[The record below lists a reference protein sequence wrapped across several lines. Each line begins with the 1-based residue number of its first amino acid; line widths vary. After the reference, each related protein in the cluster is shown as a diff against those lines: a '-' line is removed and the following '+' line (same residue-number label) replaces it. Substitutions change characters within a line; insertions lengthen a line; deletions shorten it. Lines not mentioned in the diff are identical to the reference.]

1 MKLFPPGIV
10 PAALLFLVLSSSG
23 SAASGPF
30 ALNLPPD
37 PVSDHVTITRSLLAN
52 RDRGSFT
59 LDGPG
64 CIKRIWIALGR
75 GANSGREMPPESRG
89 PARLQ
94 NRKMIIRIFFDGADT
109 PNVEAPI
116 GDFFGLL
123 HGIDYYD
130 LNIPFLSV
138 KDHAGYESYF
148 EMPFAKS
155 ARIEIAKSPDGGEA
169 FHIQVDWHRYP
180 GQEMKEKRRFSA
192 QWRREMPA
200 PRYGNDYMI
209 LDADGPGQLIGFF
222 YGVRL
227 IDNTD
232 RWSHGGA
239 ENIYIDGLGEQPAY
253 LRGLGGEDTFG
264 TSYGGVLHKPETH
277 LHTGMPYY
285 FAEDTGEARSAQRVV
300 GYRFYTTDTIQFKKS
315 IRFQFGSMENDI
327 CSMVYWYQEGAPRR
341 FVKMPDWKQ
350 LLPAVELRGG
360 AMDLPMPDNGSW
372 GIGAVQDNPGDAT
385 IRQALSTPPPNRSPA
400 SGAWTQQATYHGFV
414 DFNHVHR
421 PKTRGAA
428 THFTGKA
435 AEAISVL
442 EAPADMTAQIRIAW
456 DDRLVLRVND
466 SAAIDLGSNEY
477 FRQRTVEVPLKKGR
491 NWVSVVLSNESGTN
505 HGGWTFA
512 FRAMTPDGVLL
523 VPRFDGN

>member
-1 MKLFPPGIV
+1 MNSRTT
-10 PAALLFLVLSSSG
+10 AALSIVGLSLACCLAVCG
-23 SAASGPF
+23 HASPF

-37 PVSDHVTITRSLLAN
+37 PVSDHVTITRTLLA
-52 RDRGSFT
+52 DRMKGALT

-64 CIKRIWIALGR
+64 CIKRIWVALGR
-75 GANSGREMPPESRG
+75 GANSGREMPPDSRG

-94 NRKMIIRIFFDGADT
+94 NRKMIMRIYFDDAET

-116 GDFFGLL
+116 GDFFGML
-123 HGIDYYD
+123 HGIDHYP
-130 LNIPFLSV
+130 LNTPFLSA

-155 ARIEIAKSPDGGEA
+155 ARIEIAKAPDGGDA
-169 FHIQVDWHRYP
+169 FHIQIDWHRYP
-180 GQEMKEKRRFSA
+180 GQEMKEQRRFCA

-253 LRGLGGEDTFG
+253 VRGLGGEDTFG
-264 TSYGGVLHKPETH
+264 TSYGGVLHQPETH

-285 FAEDTGEARSAQRVV
+285 FSEDTGEARSAQRVV
-300 GYRFYTTDTIQFKKS
+300 GYRFYVADTIQFKES

-327 CSMVYWYQEGAPRR
+327 CSIVYWYQRGAPRR
-341 FVKMPDWKQ
+341 FVTMPEWKKM
-350 LLPAVELRGG
+350 LPGTELRGG
-360 AMDLPMPDNGSW
+360 DMDLPMPDRGTW
-372 GIGAVQDNPGDAT
+372 ALGVVQDNKDDAAIRLALAQRDT
-385 IRQALSTPPPNRSPA
+385 PSGSTSNWTRQAST
-400 SGAWTQQATYHGFV
+400 HGFV

-421 PKTRGAA
+421 PRTRGAG
-428 THFTGKA
+428 THFVGKA

-442 EAPADMTAQIRIAW
+442 EAAGDMTARIRIAW
-456 DDRLVLRVND
+456 DDHLVLRVND
-466 SAAIDLGSNEY
+466 GAPIDMGSNQY
-477 FRQRTVEVPLKKGR
+477 FRQRIVDVPLKKGR
-491 NWVSVVLSNESGTN
+491 NRVSVVLSNETGAN

-512 FRAMTPDGVLL
+512 FRATSPEGDIL
-523 VPRFDGN
+523 VPHFQ